1 MLEVGKRYK
10 KVDGVYIESDKGQY
24 LGKRGPGGTTGVMD
38 LGVKTL
44 LGYPVDDKTDLPYIN
59 EGFDPN
65 EVDREESEIPIPEPD
80 FGSVVCAKCGKD
92 PCECEV
98 LKDTPV
104 EVIRA
109 EGPEEK

>member
-44 LGYPVDDKTDLPYIN
+44 LGYPVDDQTDLPYIN

-65 EVDREESEIPIPEPD
+65 EADIVES
-80 FGSVVCAKCGKD
+80 GGAVSNVCAKCGKD